1 MGIETTEHLTI
12 RTLLNA
18 IKKDMEDNSVVQIA
32 VVIQEKEDG
41 SKVYSYSRPIPSK
54 EIEE

>member
-18 IKKDMEDNSVVQIA
+18 IKKDMEENSVVQIA
-32 VVIQEKEDG
+32 VVIQEKDDG
-41 SKVYSYSRPIPSK
+41 SKTYVYSRPIPSK
-54 EIEE
+54 EIE

>member
-18 IKKDMEDNSVVQIA
+18 IKKDMEENSVMQVA

-54 EIEE
+54 EIE

>member
-12 RTLLNA
+12 RKLLNA
-18 IKKDMEDNSVVQIA
+18 IKKDMEENFVAQIA
-32 VVIQEKEDG
+32 VVIQEREDG
-41 SKVYSYSRPIPSK
+41 GKAYVYSRPIPSK